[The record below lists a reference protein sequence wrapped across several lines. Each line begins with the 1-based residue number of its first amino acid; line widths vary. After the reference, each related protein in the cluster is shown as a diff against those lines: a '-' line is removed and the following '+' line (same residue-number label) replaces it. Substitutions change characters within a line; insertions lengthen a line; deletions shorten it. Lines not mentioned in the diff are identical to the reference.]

1 VAAGAGFTLHPEIN
15 SASNNT
21 PITNI
26 VFIFI
31 LILILLRGVARRKMA
46 APPQTAVRSIIT
58 SEDSTHSAAAGA
70 VPIRTAAKHRQLLF

>member
-26 VFIFI
+26 VFIFV
-31 LILILLRGVARRKMA
+31 LILLRGVARRKMA